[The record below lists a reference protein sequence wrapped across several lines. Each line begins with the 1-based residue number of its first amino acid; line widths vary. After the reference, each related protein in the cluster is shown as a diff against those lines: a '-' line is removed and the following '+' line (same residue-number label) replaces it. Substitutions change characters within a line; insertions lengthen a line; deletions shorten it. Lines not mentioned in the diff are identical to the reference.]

1 MNKYKQSF
9 LVTCVIVSIPIIIFI
24 SAGIYK
30 SDFYQIAFWA
40 VPLMVWWGSYLTLK
54 IGLKFS
60 YIVSMIPV
68 LVCWL
73 PLSWQTIRRVS
84 FIIENEGMERLDG
97 YGSPMAFFIGILI
110 EQFFYVPITI
120 TLVFGLLALKRINQL
135 KAVT

>member
-1 MNKYKQSF
+1 M
-9 LVTCVIVSIPIIIFI
+9 
-24 SAGIYK
+24 
-30 SDFYQIAFWA
+30 
-40 VPLMVWWGSYLTLK
+40 PLMVWWGSYLTLK